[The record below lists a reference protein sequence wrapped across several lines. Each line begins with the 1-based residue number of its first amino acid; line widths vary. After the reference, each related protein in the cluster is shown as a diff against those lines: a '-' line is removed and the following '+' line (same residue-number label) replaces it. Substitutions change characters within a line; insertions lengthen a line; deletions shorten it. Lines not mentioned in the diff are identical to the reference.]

1 MDGALSR
8 RFSLDCG
15 VPQGSC
21 LGPLLF
27 TFYTSR
33 LFPIVQS
40 HLPDVHCFADDTQL
54 YISFCPNDAI
64 DESSALNALESCVDD
79 IRSWMLTDSLK
90 LNDVK
95 SEFLVIGTPQQL
107 ANLKLILIVYGWV
120 IAASQQSPLLETS
133 VLGLTQNYQWLPT

>member
-1 MDGALSR
+1 M
-8 RFSLDCG
+8 DCG
-15 VPQGSC
+15 VSLGSC

-27 TFYTSR
+27 TLYTSR
-33 LFPIVQS
+33 LFQIVQS

-54 YISFCPNDAI
+54 YISFRPNDTI

-79 IRSWMLTDSLK
+79 IHSWMLTDSLK
-90 LNDVK
+90 LKDVK

-120 IAASQQSPLLETS
+120 IAVSQQSPLLETS